1 MSKRV
6 VVLLVEVE
14 GFSVIVDCRLC
25 FGFGFGWCMMTV
37 FAVMTV
43 MAEAMVT
50 EAVLT
55 EPKEV
60 DVLDKCVK
68 IVD

>member
-1 MSKRV
+1 MSKCV
-6 VVLLVEVE
+6 VVLIIEVEV
-14 GFSVIVDCRLC
+14 FSVIVDCRLC
-25 FGFGFGWCMMTV
+25 FSFGWCMMTV

-43 MAEAMVT
+43 VAVVAK
-50 EAVLT
+50 AVLT

>member
-6 VVLLVEVE
+6 VVLLIEVEV
-14 GFSVIVDCRLC
+14 FSVIVDCRLC
-25 FGFGFGWCMMTV
+25 LGFGWCMMTV
-37 FAVMTV
+37 MAVAMLTV
-43 MAEAMVT
+43 MA